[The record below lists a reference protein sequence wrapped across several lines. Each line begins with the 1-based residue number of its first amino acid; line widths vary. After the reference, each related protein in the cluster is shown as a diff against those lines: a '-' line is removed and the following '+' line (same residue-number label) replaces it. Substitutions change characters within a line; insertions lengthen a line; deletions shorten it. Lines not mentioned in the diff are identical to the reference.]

1 MHRPRFISV
10 DTVSKEPVT
19 QHVMFGEWKGYPLG
33 EDHRLSTNSV
43 RHNNYG
49 DLLSQVGPT
58 ASSIA
63 EGNLS
68 AHERWCLNHFVY

>member
-1 MHRPRFISV
+1 MSIV
-10 DTVSKEPVT
+10 TVSREPVT
-19 QHVMFGEWKGYPLG
+19 QHVMYEEWRGHPPG
-33 EDHRLSTNSV
+33 EDHRLSTLCNSV

-49 DLLSQVGPT
+49 ELLDQVGPT

-68 AHERWCLNHFVY
+68 TQERWHLNYFVY